1 MTAFRQDGYTAAIEL
16 AAAGQS
22 RQHPLAL
29 PVTLAEALYSTDGLA
44 ALIVDRPAEDALSRG
59 FTVEGD
65 EDETV
70 LNEVDRLD
78 AIQHLTDALR
88 WARLHGAGAV
98 LMLVDDGRRLD
109 QPLNVAGLRRIN
121 DLLSYP
127 ASAITAGRARYADP
141 AQANYGEPILYT
153 LQPRH
158 GQPFDV
164 HESRLLRVSG
174 DALSYGATTMEIP
187 WMGRSALEGCRA
199 DLQRYRDAL
208 MLTRAILERK
218 QQPVHKMAGL
228 ADTLA
233 LPGNEGEQIIA
244 ARLRNVDLTRG
255 LFTTVAVDGGD
266 EFSVLDAAVS
276 GIDALLNGFRIA
288 LAASAG
294 VPVPILFG
302 EGLSGLGNSGIGELS
317 VYHGRVRTAQERS
330 LRPAIERL
338 VSLIWAQSEVAA
350 REPEKWRVAFNP
362 LWSPSEKELADAE
375 SVRATAFKTRAE
387 AIIALQDGQLVT
399 PDEARGYASRQW
411 PEIEIQGEAPL
422 TAMPDDDEPPAP

>member
-1 MTAFRQDGYTAAIEL
+1 MGAIEL

-22 RQHPLAL
+22 RQHPLAQ
-29 PVTLAEALYSTDGLA
+29 PTSLAEALYATDGLA

-127 ASAITAGRARYADP
+127 ASAITAGRARYPDP

-153 LQPRH
+153 LQPRY

-174 DALSYGATTMEIP
+174 DALSYRSAVMDIP

-199 DLQRYRDAL
+199 DLMRYRDAL

-218 QQPVHKMAGL
+218 QQPVHRMAGL

-233 LPGNEGEQIIA
+233 LPDGEGERIIA
-244 ARLRNVDLTRG
+244 ARLRNVDLMRG

-302 EGLSGLGNSGIGELS
+302 EGLSGLGNSGSGEQGI
-317 VYHGRVRTAQERS
+317 YHARVRTAQERS

-375 SVRATAFKTRAE
+375 SVRATARKTEGEWLDGLVAGQM
-387 AIIALQDGQLVT
+387 AL
-399 PDEARGYASRQW
+399 PEEARAYAAKRW
-411 PEIEIQGEAPL
+411 PELAISEAPIS
-422 TAMPDDDEPPAP
+422 AMPDDDEPPAP